1 MTVLMM
7 GDKLRRIQKDVIVT
21 EPRFKPGISQIQA
34 LPLKIPTTYLH
45 LGH

>member
-1 MTVLMM
+1 MM
-7 GDKLRRIQKDVIVT
+7 DDKLRIQKDVIVT

-45 LGH
+45 LSH

>member
-7 GDKLRRIQKDVIVT
+7 DDKLTRIQKEVVVT
-21 EPRFKPGISQIQA
+21 KPRFKPGISQIQA

-45 LGH
+45 FGH